1 MILNIQYLFKKY
13 NTNITGVIHVGAH
26 HGEEIGNYI
35 DAGITKIILFEP
47 LKQNFDQLKKNIL
60 NIPSNIY
67 IRKYCTALGNSNK
80 TIQMYLAS
88 NSLESS
94 SILKPKHHLTQ
105 HPNISF
111 NGLEE
116 VELNQLDDF
125 NCTGYNFLNVDVQG
139 YELEVLK
146 GAKDTLKHVDYIYC
160 EVNRR
165 EVYENNALIYE
176 IDEFLLSCNMQRV
189 ETAWWDNTD
198 WGDAFYIKK

>member
-1 MILNIQYLFKKY
+1 MILNIQNLFKKY
-13 NTNITGVIHVGAH
+13 NTNVTGVIHVGAH
-26 HGEEIGNYI
+26 YGEEVKDYI
-35 DAGITKIILFEP
+35 DVGATNIMLFEP

-60 NIPSNIY
+60 NIPSNIH

-94 SILKPKHHLTQ
+94 SILEPKYHLIQ
-105 HPNISF
+105 HPDISF
-111 NGLEE
+111 NGVEE

-146 GAKDTLKHVDYIYC
+146 GAKNTLKHIDYIYC
-160 EVNRR
+160 EVNRG
-165 EVYENNALIYE
+165 EVYEDNALVYE
-176 IDEFLLSCNMQRV
+176 VDKFLSLYNMQRV
-189 ETAWWDNTD
+189 ETNWWNNAD